1 MSWSRK
7 CVLGTSASEHAPL
20 QASTTGGRGLFP
32 AALFF
37 WVLLWGPP
45 AASASALSLEHQ
57 QLVQAVEHH
66 DLATPYIVI
75 NTQDNLILLRD
86 GEQVLR
92 QAACATGSGRKLEGT
107 KRWHRWTFDT
117 PKGRF
122 AIRRKVADPLWTR
135 PTWFFVE
142 NDEEIPIFA
151 EDPRRFQRG
160 VLGTYA
166 LYFLKDFMIHGT
178 LFEINLGKSIT
189 HGCVRVG
196 NEDLEYLHE
205 AVEIGWPVFIY

>member
-1 MSWSRK
+1 M
-7 CVLGTSASEHAPL
+7 PL
-20 QASTTGGRGLFP
+20 QASITGGRELLP
-32 AALFF
+32 VALFF
-37 WVLLWGPP
+37 FALLWGPP
-45 AASASALSLEHQ
+45 AARASALWLEHQ
-57 QLVQAVEHH
+57 QLVQAVERH
-66 DLATPYIVI
+66 DLTTPYIVI

-92 QAACATGSGRKLEGT
+92 QATCATGSGRKLEGA

-122 AIRRKVADPLWTR
+122 AIRRKVADPLWIR
-135 PTWFFVE
+135 PTWYFIE

-160 VLGTYA
+160 VLGAYA

-196 NEDLEYLHE
+196 SEDLEYLYE

>member
-1 MSWSRK
+1 M
-7 CVLGTSASEHAPL
+7 
-20 QASTTGGRGLFP
+20 QALTTGGRELLS

-37 WVLLWGPP
+37 FILWSGPL
-45 AASASALSLEHQ
+45 AAGASALSVEHQ
-57 QLVQAVEHH
+57 QLVQAIEGH
-66 DLATPYIVI
+66 DLATPYLVI
-75 NTQDNLILLRD
+75 NTQDNLIALRE

-160 VLGTYA
+160 VLGAYA

-189 HGCVRVG
+189 HGCIRMG
-196 NEDLEYLHE
+196 NEELEYLYE
-205 AVEIGWPVFIY
+205 TVEIGWPVLIY

>member
-1 MSWSRK
+1 MLP
-7 CVLGTSASEHAPL
+7 V
-20 QASTTGGRGLFP
+20 
-32 AALFF
+32 ALFF
-37 WVLLWGPP
+37 LALLWGPP
-45 AASASALSLEHQ
+45 AARASALWLEHQ
-57 QLVQAVEHH
+57 QLVQAVERH
-66 DLATPYIVI
+66 DLDTPYIVI
-75 NTQDNLILLRD
+75 DTQDNLILLRE

-92 QAACATGSGRKLEGT
+92 QAACATGSGRKLEGA

-122 AIRRKVADPLWTR
+122 AIRRKVADPLWIR
-135 PTWFFVE
+135 PTWYFIE

-160 VLGTYA
+160 VLGAYA

-189 HGCVRVG
+189 HGCIRVG
-196 NEDLEYLHE
+196 SEDLEYLYE

>member
-1 MSWSRK
+1 
-7 CVLGTSASEHAPL
+7 
-20 QASTTGGRGLFP
+20 
-32 AALFF
+32 LFF
-37 WVLLWGPP
+37 FTLLWGPP
-45 AASASALSLEHQ
+45 AARASALSLEHQ
-57 QLVQAVEHH
+57 QLVQAVERR

-75 NTQDNLILLRD
+75 NTQDNLILLRE

-92 QAACATGSGRKLEGT
+92 QAACATGSGRKLEGV

-135 PTWFFVE
+135 PTWYFVE

-151 EDPRRFQRG
+151 EDPRRFQYG
-160 VLGTYA
+160 VLGSYA

-196 NEDLEYLHE
+196 NEDLEYLYE

>member
-1 MSWSRK
+1 MR
-7 CVLGTSASEHAPL
+7 
-20 QASTTGGRGLFP
+20 
-32 AALFF
+32 
-37 WVLLWGPP
+37 
-45 AASASALSLEHQ
+45 ASALSLEHQ
-57 QLVQAVEHH
+57 QLVQAVERR

-75 NTQDNLILLRD
+75 NTQDNLILLRE

-92 QAACATGSGRKLEGT
+92 QAACATGSGRKLEGA

-135 PTWFFVE
+135 PTWYFVE

-160 VLGTYA
+160 VLGSYA

-196 NEDLEYLHE
+196 NEDLEYLYE